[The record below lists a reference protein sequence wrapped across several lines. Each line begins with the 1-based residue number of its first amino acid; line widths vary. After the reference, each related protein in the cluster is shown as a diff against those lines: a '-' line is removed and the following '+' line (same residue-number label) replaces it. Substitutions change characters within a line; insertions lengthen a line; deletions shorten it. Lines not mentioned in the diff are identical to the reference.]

1 MSWILPFPARCYRK
15 WGFLALI
22 IGCIAV
28 FGIIFSSVKHLSSYA
43 SIIHTRFDVS
53 SQNST
58 RSLIYGGN
66 RTEIDLVS
74 LTVNYDFYVL
84 FNNSAIDSWLRH
96 IQHIRSITFVGP
108 PNDQNLFEQKMRIH
122 YNHLHSNKTMIPI
135 RWVNETYWMDA
146 YKEKLGCP
154 YPAACQQL
162 IKLNIFD
169 LRTEL
174 GIDISDNVLIVDSDT
189 VWSRDIQFIDP
200 NNGKVTY
207 FGIRQNKGCIN
218 LDPVE
223 FTEAI
228 TAGIPPA
235 PPENARLRYFNE
247 SQLAAIEREF
257 FKKKLDY
264 RVENTVTP
272 YKSCRQ
278 TPEQDAT
285 GLRHII
291 HHMLFQFDVMT
302 QLHQT
307 INRAWNSSS
316 IWEAAVECFRIKNYC
331 AGRVAEYELYYS
343 FLAEHYPE
351 RINVEVLKKSDVMLA
366 SAICDAKEM
375 QCCRDQNVLLKGC
388 HDHRINEYKENKS
401 LTGDICCLET
411 QGT

>member
-1 MSWILPFPARCYRK
+1 MTWPFPGRRNTK
-15 WGFLALI
+15 WGFPAIL

-28 FGIIFSSVKHLSSYA
+28 AGIILPSVKYLSSYT
-43 SIIHTRFDVS
+43 SILHTHFDS
-53 SQNST
+53 WTQNST
-58 RSLIYGGN
+58 SAVIYGGTKN
-66 RTEIDLVS
+66 KVDLVS
-74 LTVNYDFYVL
+74 LTIHHDFYVL
-84 FNNSAIDSWLRH
+84 FNNSAIDSWFRH
-96 IQHIRSITFVGP
+96 IQNIRSITFVGP
-108 PNDQNLFEQKMRIH
+108 PTDQNLFEQKMRIH
-122 YNHLHSNKTMIPI
+122 YNHLHFNKTKIPI
-135 RWVNETYWMDA
+135 RWVNETYWMKA

-169 LRTEL
+169 LRNKL

-189 VWSRDIQFIDP
+189 VWSRDVEFIDA
-200 NNGKVTY
+200 NNGRVTY
-207 FGIRQNKGCIN
+207 FGLRQNKGCIN

-235 PPENARLRYFNE
+235 PPKNLTLRYFNE

-264 RVENTVTP
+264 RVDNTLSP

-278 TPEQDAT
+278 TPQQDAT

-291 HHMLFQFDVMT
+291 HHMMFQYDVMNH
-302 QLHQT
+302 LHQT
-307 INRAWNSSS
+307 INKAWNSSS
-316 IWEAAVECFRIKNYC
+316 IWEAAVECFGIKNYC

-351 RINVEVLKKSDVMLA
+351 RINVEVLKNNDVMLA
-366 SAICDAKEM
+366 SAICDAEEM
-375 QCCRDQNVLLKGC
+375 QCCRHQNVLLKGC
-388 HDHRINEYKENKS
+388 HDHRINEYKNDKNM
-401 LTGDICCLET
+401 TGDMCCEKS
-411 QGT
+411 